1 MRVLQSYVAELLG
14 VKLTRLKELNTDEIQ
29 IDSEAIVNGA
39 ICKLFESWQVKFIRS
54 MGGQEKDCWGLLIA
68 MTMLIVFVVQ
78 DKEAICLMTSAFDFW
93 TSLARKHKKRV
104 NV

>member
-1 MRVLQSYVAELLG
+1 MQAIWKLAGQVYSYIGRDGPEVYQIYGRVGEGLLG
-14 VKLTRLKELNTDEIQ
+14 FAHCND
-29 IDSEAIVNGA
+29 G
-39 ICKLFESWQVKFIRS
+39 IC
-54 MGGQEKDCWGLLIA
+54 
-68 MTMLIVFVVQ
+68 MLIVFVVQ